1 MWQSVLTHR
10 IDRGA
15 WAEAARVPEMQIT
28 QGDAGLL
35 HLLRQD
41 GQEKLVFER
50 VRLGLD
56 AALRAASA
64 SGDFGAA
71 ISRMRT
77 AVVEARSAVGLLGQA
92 VSGTSAGLAAERRQ
106 LEDAERRGRLAAGIG
121 DRETVDVAQRFAVK
135 HAEKLAVLE
144 RKLAAQQDE
153 LAIARRELAEMVEQL
168 DRVERE
174 QQARGGTAPPP
185 SGGRFTPDEE
195 EELLRSRMDR
205 AAKEAKAAEQL
216 EALKRRM
223 GR

>member
-1 MWQSVLTHR
+1 M
-10 IDRGA
+10 
-15 WAEAARVPEMQIT
+15 
-28 QGDAGLL
+28 
-35 HLLRQD
+35 
-41 GQEKLVFER
+41 FER

-56 AALRAASA
+56 AALRAAAA
-64 SGDFGAA
+64 SGDFAAA

-77 AVVEARSAVGLLGQA
+77 AVVEARSAVGLLEQG

-144 RKLAAQQDE
+144 RKLAAQEDE

-174 QQARGGTAPPP
+174 QQARGGSAPPP